1 MTMPGDILEGKSKK
15 LLTVFSE
22 IWFIVGKEEIGIEEE
37 FLLVV
42 FFITFNT
49 KNLNN

>member
-1 MTMPGDILEGKSKK
+1 MSVPGDILEEKSKK

-22 IWFIVGKEEIGIEEE
+22 IRLRLKKEETGIEEE

-42 FFITFNT
+42 FFYYF
-49 KNLNN
+49 